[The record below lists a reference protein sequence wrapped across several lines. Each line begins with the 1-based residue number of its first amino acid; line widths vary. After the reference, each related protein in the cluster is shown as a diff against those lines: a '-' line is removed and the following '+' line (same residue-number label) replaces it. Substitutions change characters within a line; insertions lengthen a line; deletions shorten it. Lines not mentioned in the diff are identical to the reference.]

1 MKIHSEKRSL
11 GETLRSTDQDRRGN
25 RKWVPYL
32 GTGR

>member
-1 MKIHSEKRSL
+1 MRIHSEKRSL
-11 GETLRSTDQDRRGN
+11 GETLRSTDQDRGN